1 MEHGSNLNGSWG
13 GSLSTLLMMNLL
25 PLSKLRAQDG
35 VLCNGLAFRAGHL
48 HQGLVVGGCREHL
61 QQEEKDILEDIKTYE
76 NRKKGKDISVLVLSI
91 TVVSLEVES
100 VWAWAVSWDG
110 RKARTQVVEEGGDD
124 EVGVL
129 GP

>member
-1 MEHGSNLNGSWG
+1 MDAGVAKLCLDSGEELINV
-13 GSLSTLLMMNLL
+13 LM
-25 PLSKLRAQDG
+25 G
-35 VLCNGLAFRAGHL
+35 VS
-48 HQGLVVGGCREHL
+48 HQQKAEV
-61 QQEEKDILEDIKTYE
+61 DILEDIKTYE
-76 NRKKGKDISVLVLSI
+76 NRKKGKDVSVLVLSI

>member
-1 MEHGSNLNGSWG
+1 ML
-13 GSLSTLLMMNLL
+13 TI
-25 PLSKLRAQDG
+25 RVAQH
-35 VLCNGLAFRAGHL
+35 F
-48 HQGLVVGGCREHL
+48 
-61 QQEEKDILEDIKTYE
+61 EEQT
-76 NRKKGKDISVLVLSI
+76 KGKDISVLVLSI

-100 VWAWAVSWDG
+100 VWVWAVSWNG

>member
-1 MEHGSNLNGSWG
+1 M
-13 GSLSTLLMMNLL
+13 
-25 PLSKLRAQDG
+25 G
-35 VLCNGLAFRAGHL
+35 VS
-48 HQGLVVGGCREHL
+48 HQQKAEV
-61 QQEEKDILEDIKTYE
+61 DILEDIKTYK
-76 NRKKGKDISVLVLSI
+76 NNVSVLVLSI

-100 VWAWAVSWDG
+100 VWAWAISWDG